1 MGEIPVIQRI
11 LFGAKER
18 GVLNPWETGDEQVS
32 EADQKYEGRD
42 RDRVRPDCRSHCRCR
57 YCCDAE
63 RRQQAEHDL
72 Q

>member
-42 RDRVRPDCRSHCRCR
+42 RH
-57 YCCDAE
+57 
-63 RRQQAEHDL
+63 
-72 Q
+72 

>member
-32 EADQKYEGRD
+32 EADQELQGCYRD
-42 RDRVRPDCRSHCRCR
+42 
-57 YCCDAE
+57 
-63 RRQQAEHDL
+63 
-72 Q
+72 